1 MFGLSAGHLIVLLI
15 IVVLIFGTGRLKNAG
30 KDLGDAV
37 RGFRQGLH
45 GDEDP
50 QRLRDQR
57 RDDAGVDVDARRRE
71 TSDVDRDRR

>member
-1 MFGLSAGHLIVLLI
+1 MFGLSAGHLIVLLV
-15 IVVLIFGTGRLKNAG
+15 IVVLIFGTSRLKTAG

-45 GDEDP
+45 GDEEA
-50 QRLRDQR
+50 QRLRDER
-57 RDDAGVDVDARRRE
+57 RTDDVDTRSRD